1 MNHSKKEK
9 RNKLYIM
16 KKITLAVAAIFAIIL
31 TACSGSDGIDGVD
44 GLDGVNITGSI
55 YEVSGTFSDENN
67 YELTFE
73 FPNTVEVFESDVVLV
88 YILWEQVD
96 GTDGQPIDVWRL
108 MPQTRLLDQG
118 TLIYNYDHTFAD
130 ARFFLESDFELG
142 TLNTAD
148 TANQIFRVAILPA
161 EAVNGKLDT
170 GNINDVMGILD
181 TKEENIIHVSL

>member
-1 MNHSKKEK
+1 MNNSKKEK

-16 KKITLAVAAIFAIIL
+16 KKITLVVAAIFAIVL

-55 YEVSGTFSDENN
+55 YEVTGTFSDDNN

-73 FPNTVEVFESDVVLV
+73 FPNNVEVFESDVVLV

-118 TLIYNYDHTFAD
+118 TLIYNYDHTFVD
-130 ARFFLESDFELG
+130 ARFFLESDFDLG
-142 TLNTAD
+142 TLSTAD
-148 TANQIFRVAILPA
+148 TANQTFRVAILPA

>member
-1 MNHSKKEK
+1 
-9 RNKLYIM
+9 M
-16 KKITLAVAAIFAIIL
+16 KKITLVVAAIFAIVL

-55 YEVSGTFSDENN
+55 YEVTGTFSDDNN
-67 YELTFE
+67 YELNFE

-118 TLIYNYDHTFAD
+118 TLIYNYDHTFVD
-130 ARFFLESDFELG
+130 ARFFLESDFDLG
-142 TLNTAD
+142 TLSTAD
-148 TANQIFRVAILPA
+148 TANQTFRVAILPA

>member
-1 MNHSKKEK
+1 
-9 RNKLYIM
+9 M

-44 GLDGVNITGSI
+44 GLDGVNITGNI

-130 ARFFLESDFELG
+130 ARFFLESDFDLG

>member
-1 MNHSKKEK
+1 
-9 RNKLYIM
+9 M
-16 KKITLAVAAIFAIIL
+16 KKITLVVAAIFAIVL

-55 YEVSGTFSDENN
+55 YEVTGTFSDDNN

-118 TLIYNYDHTFAD
+118 TLIYNYDHTFVD
-130 ARFFLESDFELG
+130 ARFFLESDFDLG
-142 TLNTAD
+142 TLSTAD
-148 TANQIFRVAILPA
+148 TANQTFRVAILPA

>member
-1 MNHSKKEK
+1 
-9 RNKLYIM
+9 M

-88 YILWEQVD
+88 YILWEQLD

-118 TLIYNYDHTFAD
+118 TLIYNYDHTFVD
-130 ARFFLESDFELG
+130 ARFFLDSDFDLS
-142 TLNTAD
+142 TLQSAD
-148 TANQIFRVAILPA
+148 TDNQVFRVAILPA

>member
-1 MNHSKKEK
+1 
-9 RNKLYIM
+9 M
-16 KKITLAVAAIFAIIL
+16 KKITLVVAAIFAIVL

-88 YILWEQVD
+88 YILWEQLD

-118 TLIYNYDHTFAD
+118 TLIYNYDHTFVD
-130 ARFFLESDFELG
+130 ARFFLDSDFDLS
-142 TLNTAD
+142 TLQSAD
-148 TANQIFRVAILPA
+148 TDNQVFRVAILPA